1 MTASAFGF
9 IAIFIVVIGAW
20 DIFTEA
26 RSQTPA
32 PQGQMSPAELSA
44 AIEAQR
50 EASARL
56 TRSATFDQ
64 RFRKLSERAQKK
76 GTVSVIVRVRA
87 AFRPEGQITSAAE
100 VLAQRKVIEEA
111 QDQLLS
117 WLRYAPSSLK
127 RYDDVPYV
135 AVSTDS
141 YGLAQLQSSADV
153 LDVFEDKPLRPATA
167 ESLPQIKANRA
178 WAGGY
183 TGAGK
188 TVVILDSG
196 VDKAHSD
203 LSNKVVAEA
212 CFSTNNSA
220 IGYTSLCPHG
230 DPTSTEV
237 DSGKPCEQLSGVDNC
252 GHGTHLAGIA
262 AGRSGVA
269 INANIISIQV
279 MSYVTDNPDE
289 CGFGPCLRSRTSDV
303 MAALQHVYDNLRSS
317 NDIAAINISLVTDIT
332 GMYPSPCDEGDG
344 APLKAEIDQL
354 KSVGIATVVAAGNDG
369 FTNALNYP
377 ACISTAVSVGAV
389 GDGSGAVPVDTVW
402 QYSNGASYLNLLA
415 PGVEITSAIP
425 GGDHATGFGTSQAAA
440 HVSGAWALLKQKEP
454 AISVDDALNRFK
466 TTGVPVNDTRNS
478 IQFRR
483 IQLESALGVTVPE
496 SRWLGAYYNN
506 PDLDGNPV
514 LTNKDDGDGFIDLY
528 FNGASPAP
536 GFVGAENYSI
546 RWTRTVTLTTTGTY
560 RFSVTG
566 DDGVRLYID
575 GQVKIDEWRNQAA
588 TTYNA
593 DVPLQAGNHE
603 IKLEYYQATGP
614 AQARLNWGILNLAC
628 SQAPSADHWKGEYFN
643 NANLAGSPV
652 MTCDDGNSD
661 SLNFNWG
668 GGGPNSACNL
678 SIFPDYFSVRWT
690 RTVNFPQGIY
700 RFTTFGDNGV
710 RLWVDDQLW
719 INRWTETVGTDT
731 ANVQLSL
738 GNHKIV
744 LEFFETWGGASVSLS
759 WAAPPDPPSNL
770 VASVVSPSQINL
782 SWADNSGNEDGF
794 KIERRDGSS
803 YSQIGTVGANV
814 TTYADSGLATSTTYY
829 YRVRAYNSS
838 GDSGYSNES
847 GATTLHYSIN
857 ISGEECRVCTEWI
870 TPQQCLSWTYDGGAV
885 TATINGIANTINY
898 GRASTAASIASS
910 LASKIAS
917 QTPGVAATVSGTLIT
932 ITPQNAQSFTIT
944 VSVNN
949 GYGIWQWDFPEP
961 SFNATVIIN

>member
-1 MTASAFGF
+1 
-9 IAIFIVVIGAW
+9 
-20 DIFTEA
+20 
-26 RSQTPA
+26 
-32 PQGQMSPAELSA
+32 MSPAELSA

-50 EASARL
+50 EASAKL
-56 TRSATFDQ
+56 TRSASFDQ
-64 RFRKLSERAQKK
+64 RFRKLSERAKKK
-76 GTVSVIVRVRA
+76 GTVPVIVKVRA
-87 AFRPEGQITSAAE
+87 TFRPEGQITSAAE
-100 VLAQRKVIEEA
+100 ALAQRKVIEEA
-111 QDQLLS
+111 QDQILS

-127 RYDDVPYV
+127 RYDDVPYM
-135 AVSTDS
+135 AVITDS
-141 YGLAQLQSSADV
+141 YGLAQLQSSADA

-196 VDKAHSD
+196 VDKAHSE

-212 CFSTNNSA
+212 CFSTNNPA
-220 IGYTSLCPHG
+220 IGYTSLCPG
-230 DPTSTEV
+230 GAPTSTEV
-237 DSGKPCEQLSGVDNC
+237 DSGKHCDVLSGVENC
-252 GHGTHLAGIA
+252 GHGTHIAGIA

-317 NDIAAINISLVTDIT
+317 YAIAAVNISLVTDIT
-332 GMYPSPCDEGDG
+332 GMYASPCDDGDG
-344 APLKAEIDQL
+344 APLKAKIDQL

-389 GDGSGAVPVDTVW
+389 GDGSGVVPVDTVW
-402 QYSNGASYLNLLA
+402 QNSNAASFLNLLA

-425 GGDHATGFGTSQAAA
+425 GGGHETGFGTSQAAA
-440 HVSGAWALLKQKEP
+440 HVSGAWALLKQKEST
-454 AISVDDALNRFK
+454 ISVDDALDRFK
-466 TTGVPVNDTRNS
+466 TTGIPVNDTRNS

-506 PDLDGNPV
+506 PNLDGNPV
-514 LTNKDDGDGFIDLY
+514 LTNKDDGDGFIDRY
-528 FNGASPAP
+528 YPPGASPVP
-536 GFVGAENYSI
+536 NIINIENYSI

-575 GQVKIDEWRNQAA
+575 GQVKINEWRNQAA

-593 DVPLQAGNHE
+593 DVFLTAGNHE

-614 AQARLNWGILNLAC
+614 AQARLIWGILNLAC
-628 SQAPSADHWKGEYFN
+628 SQSTPADHWKGEYFN

-652 MTCDDGNSD
+652 MTRDDGSND

-668 GGGPNSACNL
+668 AGAPSSDCNL
-678 SIFPDYFSVRWT
+678 TIFPDYFSVRWT
-690 RTVNFPQGIY
+690 RTVNFAQGVY

-710 RLWVDDQLW
+710 RLWIGNQLK
-719 INRWTETVGTDT
+719 IERWTETVGTNT
-731 ANVQLSL
+731 ADVQLL
-738 GNHKIV
+738 AGNHEIR
-744 LEFFETWGGASVSLS
+744 LEYFETYGNAAVSLY
-759 WAAPPDPPSNL
+759 WAQLLPPSNL
-770 VASVVSPSQINL
+770 VAGTASSAQINL
-782 SWADNSGNEDGF
+782 SWADNTTAEDGF
-794 KIERRDGSS
+794 KIERWNGGS
-803 YSQIGTVGANV
+803 YSQINTVGANV
-814 TTYADSGLATSTTYY
+814 TTYADSGLAPSTTYR
-829 YRVRAYNSS
+829 YRVRAFNSA

-847 GATTLHYSIN
+847 SATTLPCIFSLSPASLGVSRNGGYYSVN
-857 ISGEECRVCTEWI
+857 VTASPGCYWTATVNDNGSGYPYGWI
-870 TPQQCLSWTYDGGAV
+870 TIESGSSGV
-885 TATINGIANTINY
+885 GNGVVQI
-898 GRASTAASIASS
+898 
-910 LASKIAS
+910 
-917 QTPGVAATVSGTLIT
+917 GVMYNIGPPRTGYIT
-932 ITPQNAQSFTIT
+932 IAGITFMIQQSGCI
-944 VSVNN
+944 SISCI
-949 GYGIWQWDFPEP
+949 G
-961 SFNATVIIN
+961 